1 MMGKCYLYTYIEM
14 LPSSIYFRPRII
26 KSNEISPALFIF
38 ARNMS
43 TPHFHLLKVKEVT
56 PETAECVSVTFE
68 VPESLKE
75 TFHFLPGQYLTLRK
89 AIGGTEVRRS
99 YSICAAPHDNELRVA
114 VKKVD
119 QGKFSGFVNGELK
132 AGDEIEVMPPMGKF
146 TPRNKEK
153 TAKKYL
159 AFAAGSGI
167 TPILGIMK
175 SVLNA
180 EPESEFTLVYGNKN
194 RGSIIFKEA
203 IEALKNRYMN
213 RLSVYHV
220 FTRETMDTPLF
231 NGRINKEKAAMFS
244 KTLINTAVMDE
255 IFICGPEDMILGLR
269 EFFVDDQKLDAQ
281 KVHFELFASPDQ
293 PKTVHKEWAE
303 KQQKIDPGKVS
314 QVTVK
319 LDGAAFEMNLPYGGD
334 NILDAAL
341 MSGAD
346 LPYACKGGVCA
357 TCKAKLVSGEVDME
371 VNYALEPDE
380 LAANFIL
387 TCQAHPRSERVVV
400 DFDQKF

>member
-1 MMGKCYLYTYIEM
+1 
-14 LPSSIYFRPRII
+14 
-26 KSNEISPALFIF
+26 
-38 ARNMS
+38 MS
-43 TPHFHLLKVKEVT
+43 TSHFHLLKIKEVR
-56 PETAECVSVTFE
+56 PETADCVSVRFEIPEHLKDTFQF
-68 VPESLKE
+68 V
-75 TFHFLPGQYLTLRK
+75 PGQYLTLRK
-89 AIGGTEVRRS
+89 HIGELDIRRS
-99 YSICAAPHDNELRVA
+99 YSICSAPHDNELRVA

-119 QGKFSGFVNGELK
+119 QGKFSGYVNGELK
-132 AGDEIEVMPPMGKF
+132 AGDELEVMPPMGKF
-146 TPRNKEK
+146 TSRASDKA
-153 TAKKYL
+153 AKKYL

-175 SVLNA
+175 SVLKL

-203 IEALKNRYMN
+203 IEALKNKFMN
-213 RLSVYHV
+213 RLRVYHI
-220 FTRETMDTPLF
+220 FTREKMDTELF
-231 NGRINKEKAAMFS
+231 NGRINKEKAVAFCE
-244 KTLINTAVMDE
+244 TLIDANAMDE

-269 EFFVDDQKLDAQ
+269 DYFIEEKHIEAS
-281 KVHFELFASPDQ
+281 KVHFELFSSPDQ
-293 PKTVHKEWAE
+293 PKTVHKDWEE
-303 KQQKIDPGKVS
+303 KSTKIDHTKMS

-319 LDGAAFEMNLPYGGD
+319 LDGAAFEMNLAYGGE

-341 MSGAD
+341 REGAD
-346 LPYACKGGVCA
+346 LPYACKGGVCS

-400 DFDQKF
+400 DFDEKF